1 MRILLVCILA
11 AFAAFAQQTATLRG
25 TLTDSSGAIIPAAT
39 VSLNGPSG
47 KKTVQTQADGT
58 YLFPGLPA
66 GNYKVAVTYPGF
78 VAYEHEVTIQPGV
91 PTQAPIQLVPGGGK
105 QEVNVTS
112 EAQAAEVSVDPSENK
127 SAVVLKDNDLDA
139 LPDDP
144 ADLGDMLSALAG
156 PSAGNG
162 DAPSLMV
169 DGFSGGTLPPK
180 NTIKEI
186 RLNKNPFTA
195 ESEYLGF
202 GRVEI
207 ITKPGTDKL
216 HGTFQLTDSDA
227 FFNSRNPYAANKAD
241 YVNRAF
247 NESVGGSIAKKIS
260 WSLSSNQNKVNTDAI
275 IHAVTLDPA
284 TFLSSPVEESVLT
297 PRNNDSG
304 TGRIDYQITANHTA
318 TGRYTYNRNDRDNSG
333 IGGYSLLS
341 RAYSGEGNSQELQ
354 LSETAVLSPALA
366 SETRLLYSTSNSFQY
381 GDTTLPAIN
390 VDGAFNAGGNQ
401 VGNQYN
407 KYKRADLQNI
417 STYVHGTHTVRFG
430 ARWIHA
436 STADN
441 SPSNFGGTFTFQ
453 GVGDAPEL
461 DSNNQPIPNT
471 SISISSLEQYR
482 RTLLFE
488 SLGYPMATIRS
499 LGGGASQFSIAGG
512 RAYQFVSQ
520 NQFEV
525 FAQDDWR
532 IRPNVT
538 LSVGLRHEQQS
549 DLHVYPVPVAPR
561 LSLAWSPGS
570 TATKPGKTV
579 IRLGAGVFYDR
590 FGTYLPLNAARF
602 NGFNQQ
608 QYLVTDPTFYGSVP
622 SLSTLAAQQQP
633 AVTWRLSK
641 DMQPSLDTI
650 GAVTLEQQLPKKST
664 LSVTYLY
671 IHGDHF
677 PIIVNVNTPLPGTYD
692 PNVPTSGVRPYGNA
706 AGNIYEYQSNGIYR
720 QKLTMVKWDGKIS
733 KNVSITLN
741 YTLQFSNHD
750 GNWLATPSNPY
761 NFMADF
767 GRAGY
772 DRRNQVNL
780 VGNFNLP
787 LKLQF
792 SPMFVAN
799 SGAPY
804 DLTIGH
810 DLNGD
815 SFGSDRPTFATD
827 LSRPSVVITKFG
839 AFDTAPIPG
848 QILVPHNYLQG
859 TGMWNLNAR
868 LGRTFTLGRHTAAA
882 AGAASTPAAG
892 GTASGSSGSGSEG
905 GRYKINFNVEVN
917 NVFNHLSPGG
927 FVGNLSSP
935 LFGQSTSPL
944 LFRETSNLRRVQFGT
959 TFSF

>member
-1 MRILLVCILA
+1 MRILSLWIFAVA
-11 AFAAFAQQTATLRG
+11 AVFAQQTASLRG
-25 TLTDSSGAIIPAAT
+25 ILTDSSGAVIPAAT
-39 VSLNGPSG
+39 VSLNGNG
-47 KKTVQTQADGT
+47 AKKSVQTQADGT
-58 YLFPGLPA
+58 YLFPGLTA
-66 GNYKVAVTYPGF
+66 GDYKLSVNYPGF
-78 VAYEHEVTIQPGV
+78 VAYEHAVTIQPGIAS
-91 PTQAPIQLVPGGGK
+91 QNPIQLIPGGGK

-112 EAQAAEVSVDPSENK
+112 EVDAAVSVDPNENK
-127 SAVVLKDNDLDA
+127 SAVVLKDNDLNA

-144 ADLGDMLSALAG
+144 DDLSDMLTALAG

-162 DAPSLMV
+162 DAPAMLV

-186 RLNKNPFTA
+186 RLNQNPFTA

-207 ITKPGTDKL
+207 ITKPGTDTL

-247 NESVGGSIAKKIS
+247 TESLGGSIAKKLS
-260 WSLSSNQNKVNTDAI
+260 WSLSANQNKVDTDAI
-275 IHAVTLDPA
+275 IHAVTLDTA
-284 TFLSSPVEESVLT
+284 TLLSSPEDLSVLT
-297 PRNNDSG
+297 PRDNYSG
-304 TGRIDYQITANHTA
+304 TGRVDYQISTNHTA
-318 TGRYTYNRNDRDNSG
+318 TARYTYSRNNRDNSG

-341 RAYSGEGNSQELQ
+341 QAYSGEGDSQELQ
-354 LSETAVLSPALA
+354 LSETAVISPALA
-366 SETRLLYSTSNSFQY
+366 TETRLLYSVSDNYQY
-381 GDTTLPAIN
+381 GDTTVPSIN
-390 VDGAFNAGGNQ
+390 VSGSFIGGGNQ
-401 VGNQYN
+401 VGHAYN
-407 KYKRADLQNI
+407 KYRRSDLQNI
-417 STYVHGTHTVRFG
+417 STYVHGVHTVRFG
-430 ARWIHA
+430 VRWIRA
-436 STADN
+436 SLDDN
-441 SPSNFGGTFTFQ
+441 SPSNFGGTFTFF
-453 GVGDAPEL
+453 GVGNAPGL

-482 RTLLFE
+482 RTLLFQ
-488 SLGYPMATIRS
+488 SLGYPMSTIRS
-499 LGGGASQFSIAGG
+499 LGGGASLFSIAGG
-512 RAYQFVSQ
+512 RSFQSISQ
-520 NQFEV
+520 DQFEA

-538 LSVGLRHEQQS
+538 LSIGFRHEQQS
-549 DLHVYPVPVAPR
+549 DVHVYPVPIAPR

-570 TATKPGKTV
+570 TASKPGKTV
-579 IRLGAGVFYDR
+579 IRLGTGIFYDR
-590 FGTYLPLNAARF
+590 FGTYIPLQAARF
-602 NGFNQQ
+602 NGYNQQ
-608 QYLVTDPTFYGSVP
+608 QYLVTDPGFFGTVP
-622 SLSTLAAQQQP
+622 SLTTLAAQQQP
-633 AVTWRLSK
+633 PVTWRISK
-641 DMQPSLDTI
+641 DMRPDIDTVS
-650 GAVTLEQQLPKKST
+650 AATLERQLPKKST

-677 PIIVNVNTPLPGTYD
+677 PIIVNVNTPLPGTYEPAD
-692 PNVPTSGVRPYGNA
+692 PTGGVRPYGNA
-706 AGNIYEYQSNGIYR
+706 AGNIFEYQSNGIYR
-720 QKLTMVKWDGKIS
+720 QKLTMVKWDSKVS
-733 KNVSITLN
+733 KNISFTLN

-772 DRRNQVNL
+772 DRRHQLNL

-787 LKLQF
+787 FHFQF
-792 SPMFVAN
+792 SPMFVAS

-827 LSRPSVVITKFG
+827 LTRPSVVFTQFG
-839 AFDTAPIPG
+839 AFDTDPIPG
-848 QILVPHNYLQG
+848 QTLVPHNYLLG
-859 TGMWNLNAR
+859 TGMWNLNGR
-868 LGRTFTLGRHTAAA
+868 FGRTFVLGRHKAAA

-892 GTASGSSGSGSEG
+892 GTAAGSGSSTSE
-905 GRYKINFNVEVN
+905 GRYKLNLNIEVN

>member
-1 MRILLVCILA
+1 MRTLFLWILA
-11 AFAAFAQQTATLRG
+11 AAALFAQQTASLRG

-39 VSLNGPSG
+39 VSLTGNGA
-47 KKTVQTQADGT
+47 KKSVRTQADGT
-58 YLFPGLPA
+58 YLFPGLTA
-66 GNYKVAVTYPGF
+66 GDYKVSVNYPGF
-78 VAYEHEVTIQPGV
+78 VAYEHAVTIQPGIAS
-91 PTQAPIQLVPGGGK
+91 QAAIQLVPGGGR
-105 QEVNVTS
+105 QEVNVTG
-112 EAQAAEVSVDPSENK
+112 EAEPAAVSVDPDENK
-127 SAVVLKDNDLDA
+127 SAVVIKDSDLNA

-144 ADLGDMLSALAG
+144 DDLGDMLSALAG

-162 DAPSLMV
+162 DAPSLLV

-186 RLNKNPFTA
+186 RLNQNPFTA

-247 NESVGGSIAKKIS
+247 TESAGGSIAKKLS
-260 WSLSSNQNKVNTDAI
+260 WSLSSNQNKVDTDAI
-275 IHAVTLDPA
+275 IHAVTLD
-284 TFLSSPVEESVLT
+284 TSTLLSSPEDLSVVT

-304 TGRIDYQITANHTA
+304 TARIDYQISANHTA
-318 TGRYTYNRNDRDNSG
+318 TGRYTYSRNDRDNSG

-341 RAYSGEGNSQELQ
+341 QAYSGEGNSQELQ
-354 LSETAVLSPALA
+354 LSETAVISPAFA
-366 SETRLLYSTSNSFQY
+366 TETRLLYSDSDSYQY
-381 GDTTLPAIN
+381 GDTSTPNLN
-390 VDGAFNAGGNQ
+390 VSGSFIGGGNQ
-401 VGNQYN
+401 VGNAYD
-407 KYKRADLQNI
+407 KYRRSDLQNI
-417 STYVHGTHTVRFG
+417 STYVHATHTVRFG
-430 ARWIHA
+430 VRWLRA
-436 STADN
+436 SVDDN
-441 SPSNFGGTFTFQ
+441 SPSNFGGTFTFL
-453 GVGDAPEL
+453 GVGNAPEL

-482 RTLLFE
+482 RTLLFQ
-488 SLGYPMATIRS
+488 SLGYPMSAIRA
-499 LGGGASQFSIAGG
+499 LGGGASLFSIAGG
-512 RAYQFVSQ
+512 RSFQSISQ
-520 NQFEV
+520 DQFEAFV
-525 FAQDDWR
+525 QDDWR
-532 IRPNVT
+532 IRPNIT
-538 LSVGLRHEQQS
+538 LSIGFRHEQQS
-549 DLHVYPVPVAPR
+549 DIHIYPVPVAPR
-561 LSLAWSPGS
+561 LSLAWSPHS
-570 TATKPGKTV
+570 TASKPGKTV
-579 IRLGAGVFYDR
+579 IRLGSGIFFDR
-590 FGTYLPLNAARF
+590 FGTSIPLQAARF
-602 NGFNQQ
+602 NGYNQQ
-608 QYLVTDPTFYGSVP
+608 QYLVTDPGFFGTAP
-622 SLSTLAAQQQP
+622 SLATLAAQQQP
-633 AVTWRLSK
+633 PVTWRISK
-641 DMQPSLDTI
+641 DMRPDIDTI
-650 GAVTLEQQLPKKST
+650 GAATLERQLPKKST

-677 PIIVNVNTPLPGTYD
+677 PIIVNVNTPLPGTYN
-692 PNVPTSGVRPYGNA
+692 PAVPASGVRPYGNA
-706 AGNIYEYQSNGIYR
+706 AGNIFEYESNGIYR
-720 QKLTMVKWDGKIS
+720 QKLTMVKWDSKIT
-733 KNVSITLN
+733 KNISFTLN

-761 NFMADF
+761 DFMADW

-772 DRRNQVNL
+772 DRRHQLNL

-792 SPMFVAN
+792 SPMFVAS

-815 SFGSDRPTFATD
+815 SFGTDRPTFATD
-827 LSRPSVVITKFG
+827 LSRPSVVFTPFG
-839 AFDTAPIPG
+839 AFDTDPIPG
-848 QILVPHNYLQG
+848 QTLVPHNYLQG
-859 TGMWNLNAR
+859 TGMWNLNGR
-868 LGRTFTLGRHTAAA
+868 LGRTFTLGHHEAAA
-882 AGAASTPAAG
+882 AGAASTPAA
-892 GTASGSSGSGSEG
+892 AGSSTSD
-905 GRYKINFNVEVN
+905 GRFKLNFNIEVN

>member
-1 MRILLVCILA
+1 MRILSLWILA
-11 AFAAFAQQTATLRG
+11 AAAFAQQTASLRG
-25 TLTDSSGAIIPAAT
+25 ILTDSSGAVIPAAT
-39 VSLNGPSG
+39 VSLNGNG
-47 KKTVQTQADGT
+47 AKKSVQTQADGT
-58 YLFPGLPA
+58 YLFPGLTA
-66 GNYKVAVTYPGF
+66 GDYKLSVNYPGF
-78 VAYEHEVTIQPGV
+78 VAYEHPVTIQPGIAS
-91 PTQAPIQLVPGGGK
+91 QNPIQLIPGGGK

-112 EAQAAEVSVDPSENK
+112 EVDAAVSVDPDENK
-127 SAVVLKDNDLDA
+127 SAVVLKDNDLNA

-144 ADLGDMLSALAG
+144 DDLSDMLTALAG

-162 DAPSLMV
+162 DAPAMLV

-186 RLNKNPFTA
+186 RLNQNPFTA

-207 ITKPGTDKL
+207 ITRPGTDTL

-247 NESVGGSIAKKIS
+247 TESLGGSIAKKLS
-260 WSLSSNQNKVNTDAI
+260 WSLSANQNKVDTDAI
-275 IHAVTLDPA
+275 IHAVTLDTA
-284 TFLSSPVEESVLT
+284 TLLSSPEDLSVLT
-297 PRNNDSG
+297 PRDNYSG
-304 TGRIDYQITANHTA
+304 TGRVDYQISTNHTA
-318 TGRYTYNRNDRDNSG
+318 TARYTYNRNNRDNSG

-341 RAYSGEGNSQELQ
+341 QAYSGEGDSQELQ
-354 LSETAVLSPALA
+354 LSETAVISPALA
-366 SETRLLYSTSNSFQY
+366 TETRLLYSVSDNYQY
-381 GDTTLPAIN
+381 GDTTIPSIN
-390 VDGAFNAGGNQ
+390 VSGSFIGGGNQ
-401 VGNQYN
+401 VGNAYN
-407 KYKRADLQNI
+407 KYHRSDLQNL
-417 STYVHGTHTVRFG
+417 STYVHGVHTVRFG
-430 ARWIHA
+430 VRWIRA
-436 STADN
+436 STDDN
-441 SPSNFGGTFTFQ
+441 SPSNFGGTFTFF
-453 GVGDAPEL
+453 GVGNAPEL

-482 RTLLFE
+482 RTLLFQ
-488 SLGYPMATIRS
+488 SLGYPMSTMRS
-499 LGGGASQFSIAGG
+499 LGGGASLFSLAGG
-512 RAYQFVSQ
+512 RSFQSVSQ
-520 NQFEV
+520 DQFEA

-538 LSVGLRHEQQS
+538 LSIGLRHEQQS
-549 DLHVYPVPVAPR
+549 DVHIYPVPIAPR

-570 TATKPGKTV
+570 TASKPGKTV
-579 IRLGAGVFYDR
+579 IRLGAGIFYDR
-590 FGTYLPLNAARF
+590 FGTYIPLQAARF
-602 NGFNQQ
+602 NGYNQQ
-608 QYLVTDPTFYGSVP
+608 QYLVTDPSFFGTVP
-622 SLSTLAAQQQP
+622 SLPTLAAQQQP
-633 AVTWRLSK
+633 PVTWRISK
-641 DMQPSLDTI
+641 DVRPDIDTI
-650 GAVTLEQQLPKKST
+650 GAVTLERQLPKKST
-664 LSVTYLY
+664 LSATYLY

-692 PNVPTSGVRPYGNA
+692 PAAPTGGLRPYGNA
-706 AGNIYEYQSNGIYR
+706 AGNIFEYQSNGIYR
-720 QKLTMVKWDGKIS
+720 QKLTMVKWDSKVS
-733 KNVSITLN
+733 KNISFTLN

-761 NFMADF
+761 NFMADY

-772 DRRNQVNL
+772 DRRHQLNL

-787 LKLQF
+787 FHFQF
-792 SPMFVAN
+792 SPMFVAS

-827 LSRPSVVITKFG
+827 LTRPSVVFTQFG
-839 AFDTAPIPG
+839 AFDTDPIRG
-848 QILVPHNYLQG
+848 QTLVPHNYLQG
-859 TGMWNLNAR
+859 TGMWNLNGR
-868 LGRTFTLGRHTAAA
+868 LGRTFVVGRHRAAA

-892 GTASGSSGSGSEG
+892 GTATGSGSSTSE
-905 GRYKINFNVEVN
+905 GRYKLNINIEVN